1 MARQGDPTIGQV
13 SPAWATLTIKGE
25 TEGTGKLIASS
36 NGDGAGIGGG
46 DGISS
51 TAKNCGNIV
60 IQGGVITA
68 TGGSNSAGI
77 GSGGYGSCGDIT
89 ISGGTVTATGGE
101 MSAAIGSGY
110 GSASCGKIT
119 ITDGVTSVTATKG
132 SYSPNSIGAGDY
144 GSTCG
149 TVTIG
154 GNVGVITVSP
164 YTYPAPTIGD
174 VGNPIGFDGGGDP
187 LVNN

>member
-1 MARQGDPTIGQV
+1 MVP
-13 SPAWATLTIKGE
+13 PP
-25 TEGTGKLIASS
+25 
-36 NGDGAGIGGG
+36 
-46 DGISS
+46 
-51 TAKNCGNIV
+51 
-60 IQGGVITA
+60 
-68 TGGSNSAGI
+68 
-77 GSGGYGSCGDIT
+77 
-89 ISGGTVTATGGE
+89 E

-164 YTYPAPTIGD
+164 YIYPAPTIGD
-174 VGNPIGFDGGGDP
+174 VTIDPFAGGGDP
-187 LVNN
+187 LAPKQ